1 MERHRIRKRRELATV
16 IVSMVSNR
24 LAQATARRR
33 TMRVVREIA
42 KRKVDL
48 LARAVVRCRQSQRAK
63 VMAIALIRKVR

>member
-33 TMRVVREIA
+33 TMRVARVIA

-48 LARAVVRCRQSQRAK
+48 LAGAVVKSRQSQRAK
-63 VMAIALIRKVR
+63 VTAIALIRKVR

>member
-1 MERHRIRKRRELATV
+1 
-16 IVSMVSNR
+16 MVSNR

-33 TMRVVREIA
+33 TMRVARVTA

-48 LARAVVRCRQSQRAK
+48 LARAVARSRPCQRAK